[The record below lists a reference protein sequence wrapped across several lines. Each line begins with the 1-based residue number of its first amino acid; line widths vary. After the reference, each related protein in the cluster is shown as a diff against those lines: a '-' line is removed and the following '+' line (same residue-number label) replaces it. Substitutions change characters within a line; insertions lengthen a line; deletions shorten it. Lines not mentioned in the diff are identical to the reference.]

1 MAQIKKKKKFIDV
14 EMPSINKK
22 SQLFAYTIEEL
33 EGRHIKYDL
42 TRILKRKRSIYFAS
56 FCGGLHRMQTLRR
69 VLSG

>member
-42 TRILKRKRSIYFAS
+42 RQL
-56 FCGGLHRMQTLRR
+56 
-69 VLSG
+69 